1 MPYLYGGIKLYGT
14 ILLISTFDRIDNI
27 KLKQHLKTNMDQN
40 MINNGQNYGGM
51 HFHNS
56 NGDETIEW
64 DVGKSSGKYIGKL
77 LDDKPHGE
85 GSFLGTGGTL

>member
-1 MPYLYGGIKLYGT
+1 
-14 ILLISTFDRIDNI
+14 
-27 KLKQHLKTNMDQN
+27 

-51 HFHNS
+51 HFHNG

-64 DVGKSSGKYIGKL
+64 DIGKSSGKYIGKL
-77 LDDKPHGE
+77 LDDKPHGD